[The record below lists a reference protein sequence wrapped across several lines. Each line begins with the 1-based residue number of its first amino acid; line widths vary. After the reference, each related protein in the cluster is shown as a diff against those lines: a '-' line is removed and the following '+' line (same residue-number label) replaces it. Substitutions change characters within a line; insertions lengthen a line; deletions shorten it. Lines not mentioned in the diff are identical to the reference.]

1 MIRSE
6 TPNDYQLISQV
17 HLEAFSPSE
26 NESELIKI
34 LRKTDLFNKELSL
47 IAFEGNKAVGHILFY
62 PLSIETNNIKNTIL
76 GLVPLGVRPKF
87 QKKGYGSRLIKE
99 GLKKAKELGYL
110 SVFVVGNPK
119 YYGQF
124 GFRLVE
130 SIKNNREFPK
140 ESFLGLE
147 LIQGSLKGISGTVIY
162 PSEFD
167 IVC

>member
-34 LRKTDLFNKELSL
+34 LRNTDLFNKELSL
-47 IAFEGNKAVGHILFY
+47 VAFEGNEAVGHILFY
-62 PLSIETNNIKNTIL
+62 PLTIQAKDKRIITL
-76 GLVPLGVRPKF
+76 GLVPLEVRPKF
-87 QKKGYGSRLIKE
+87 QKKGYGSKLIKG
-99 GLKKAKELGYL
+99 GLKKAKKSGYL
-110 SVFVVGNPK
+110 SVFVVGDPK

-124 GFRLVE
+124 GFKLVE
-130 SIKNNREFPK
+130 GIKNNREFPK

-147 LIQGSLKGISGTVIY
+147 LIQRSLKGISGTVIY